1 MGWNQIA
8 AVASGAI
15 ALVGAICTAW
25 QIYQMTVSDA
35 KARGL
40 KHPKFWGF
48 WAMNGNNSSGL
59 ILYLIGR
66 RKYPVQNMSIEDQ
79 EKIETRKKAAGAA
92 LVFMTLGGDWICDQ
106 YHADLYL
113 MKNTNTKS
121 GIDVKNLYR
130 FFQFFLHIDN
140 FFIDCISKCSV
151 TGCIQM
157 LAICGAWRCK
167 CGGIQKCCMMQKC
180 HFVIFFSKLF

>member
-59 ILYLIGR
+59 LLYLIGR
-66 RKYPVQNMSIEDQ
+66 RNYPINSIDSNQ
-79 EKIETRKKAAGAA
+79 KTKMIQRKKAAG
-92 LVFMTLGGDWICDQ
+92 
-106 YHADLYL
+106 
-113 MKNTNTKS
+113 K
-121 GIDVKNLYR
+121 
-130 FFQFFLHIDN
+130 
-140 FFIDCISKCSV
+140 
-151 TGCIQM
+151 
-157 LAICGAWRCK
+157 
-167 CGGIQKCCMMQKC
+167 
-180 HFVIFFSKLF
+180 

>member
-48 WAMNGNNSSGL
+48 WAMDEW
-59 ILYLIGR
+59 
-66 RKYPVQNMSIEDQ
+66 K
-79 EKIETRKKAAGAA
+79 
-92 LVFMTLGGDWICDQ
+92 
-106 YHADLYL
+106 
-113 MKNTNTKS
+113 
-121 GIDVKNLYR
+121 
-130 FFQFFLHIDN
+130 
-140 FFIDCISKCSV
+140 
-151 TGCIQM
+151 
-157 LAICGAWRCK
+157 
-167 CGGIQKCCMMQKC
+167 
-180 HFVIFFSKLF
+180 

>member
-59 ILYLIGR
+59 IGR

-79 EKIETRKKAAGAA
+79 AKIKTRKKAAGAA
-92 LVFMTLGGDWICDQ
+92 LVFMTLG
-106 YHADLYL
+106 
-113 MKNTNTKS
+113 
-121 GIDVKNLYR
+121 
-130 FFQFFLHIDN
+130 
-140 FFIDCISKCSV
+140 
-151 TGCIQM
+151 
-157 LAICGAWRCK
+157 AIG
-167 CGGIQKCCMMQKC
+167 
-180 HFVIFFSKLF
+180 FVINIMRIYI

>member
-59 ILYLIGR
+59 ILYLI
-66 RKYPVQNMSIEDQ
+66 IEDQ

-92 LVFMTLGGDWICDQ
+92 LVFMTLG
-106 YHADLYL
+106 
-113 MKNTNTKS
+113 
-121 GIDVKNLYR
+121 
-130 FFQFFLHIDN
+130 
-140 FFIDCISKCSV
+140 
-151 TGCIQM
+151 
-157 LAICGAWRCK
+157 AIG
-167 CGGIQKCCMMQKC
+167 
-180 HFVIFFSKLF
+180 FVINIMRIYI

>member
-1 MGWNQIA
+1 MRWNQIA

-66 RKYPVQNMSIEDQ
+66 RKYPVQNMSIE
-79 EKIETRKKAAGAA
+79 AGAA
-92 LVFMTLGGDWICDQ
+92 LVFMTLG
-106 YHADLYL
+106 
-113 MKNTNTKS
+113 
-121 GIDVKNLYR
+121 
-130 FFQFFLHIDN
+130 
-140 FFIDCISKCSV
+140 
-151 TGCIQM
+151 
-157 LAICGAWRCK
+157 AIG
-167 CGGIQKCCMMQKC
+167 
-180 HFVIFFSKLF
+180 FVINIMRIYI

>member
-1 MGWNQIA
+1 
-8 AVASGAI
+8 
-15 ALVGAICTAW
+15 
-25 QIYQMTVSDA
+25 
-35 KARGL
+35 
-40 KHPKFWGF
+40 
-48 WAMNGNNSSGL
+48 
-59 ILYLIGR
+59 
-66 RKYPVQNMSIEDQ
+66 
-79 EKIETRKKAAGAA
+79 
-92 LVFMTLGGDWICDQ
+92 
-106 YHADLYL
+106 

-157 LAICGAWRCK
+157 LAVGCTRRCESR
-167 CGGIQKCCMMQKC
+167 GIQKCCMMQKR

>member
-66 RKYPVQNMSIEDQ
+66 KKYPVQNMSIEDQ

-92 LVFMTLGGDWICDQ
+92 LVFMTLGAIGFVINIMRI
-106 YHADLYL
+106 Y
-113 MKNTNTKS
+113 NTNTKS

-157 LAICGAWRCK
+157 LAICGA
-167 CGGIQKCCMMQKC
+167 
-180 HFVIFFSKLF
+180 

>member
-40 KHPKFWGF
+40 
-48 WAMNGNNSSGL
+48 N
-59 ILYLIGR
+59 
-66 RKYPVQNMSIEDQ
+66 Q

-92 LVFMTLGGDWICDQ
+92 LVFMTLG
-106 YHADLYL
+106 
-113 MKNTNTKS
+113 
-121 GIDVKNLYR
+121 
-130 FFQFFLHIDN
+130 
-140 FFIDCISKCSV
+140 
-151 TGCIQM
+151 
-157 LAICGAWRCK
+157 AIG
-167 CGGIQKCCMMQKC
+167 
-180 HFVIFFSKLF
+180 FVISIMRIYI

>member
-66 RKYPVQNMSIEDQ
+66 RKYPVP
-79 EKIETRKKAAGAA
+79 AARGNRRRGLYIDSA
-92 LVFMTLGGDWICDQ
+92 LRENLLNGRRYRGQ
-106 YHADLYL
+106 KY
-113 MKNTNTKS
+113 S
-121 GIDVKNLYR
+121 G
-130 FFQFFLHIDN
+130 
-140 FFIDCISKCSV
+140 
-151 TGCIQM
+151 
-157 LAICGAWRCK
+157 
-167 CGGIQKCCMMQKC
+167 
-180 HFVIFFSKLF
+180 

>member
-1 MGWNQIA
+1 MRWNQIA

-92 LVFMTLGGDWICDQ
+92 LVFMTLG
-106 YHADLYL
+106 
-113 MKNTNTKS
+113 
-121 GIDVKNLYR
+121 
-130 FFQFFLHIDN
+130 
-140 FFIDCISKCSV
+140 
-151 TGCIQM
+151 
-157 LAICGAWRCK
+157 
-167 CGGIQKCCMMQKC
+167 
-180 HFVIFFSKLF
+180 FVISIMRIYI

>member
-1 MGWNQIA
+1 MEWNQMA

-25 QIYQMTVSDA
+25 QIYQMTVLDA

-66 RKYPVQNMSIEDQ
+66 RNYPVSIEDQ

-92 LVFMTLGGDWICDQ
+92 LVFLALG
-106 YHADLYL
+106 
-113 MKNTNTKS
+113 
-121 GIDVKNLYR
+121 
-130 FFQFFLHIDN
+130 
-140 FFIDCISKCSV
+140 
-151 TGCIQM
+151 
-157 LAICGAWRCK
+157 AIG
-167 CGGIQKCCMMQKC
+167 
-180 HFVIFFSKLF
+180 FVINVMRIHI

>member
-66 RKYPVQNMSIEDQ
+66 RKYPFQNMIIEDK
-79 EKIETRKKAAGAA
+79 EKIKTRKG
-92 LVFMTLGGDWICDQ
+92 
-106 YHADLYL
+106 
-113 MKNTNTKS
+113 NTNASKTA
-121 GIDVKNLYR
+121 ITP
-130 FFQFFLHIDN
+130 IDN
-140 FFIDCISKCSV
+140 SPTTHTRSP
-151 TGCIQM
+151 G
-157 LAICGAWRCK
+157 
-167 CGGIQKCCMMQKC
+167 
-180 HFVIFFSKLF
+180 

>member
-1 MGWNQIA
+1 MEWNQIA

-25 QIYQMTVSDA
+25 QIYQMTVLDA

-48 WAMNGNNSSGL
+48 CAMNGNNSSGL

-79 EKIETRKKAAGAA
+79 EMIETRKKAAGAA
-92 LVFMTLGGDWICDQ
+92 LVF
-106 YHADLYL
+106 
-113 MKNTNTKS
+113 
-121 GIDVKNLYR
+121 
-130 FFQFFLHIDN
+130 
-140 FFIDCISKCSV
+140 
-151 TGCIQM
+151 
-157 LAICGAWRCK
+157 LAIGAI
-167 CGGIQKCCMMQKC
+167 GFVVSMMN
-180 HFVIFFSKLF
+180 LL